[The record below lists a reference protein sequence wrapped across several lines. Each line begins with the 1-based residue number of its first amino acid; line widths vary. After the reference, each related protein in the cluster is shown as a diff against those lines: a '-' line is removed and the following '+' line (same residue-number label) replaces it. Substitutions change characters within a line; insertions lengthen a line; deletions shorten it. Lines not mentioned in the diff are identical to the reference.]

1 MDKNPPLYMAV
12 MPDVFGRGIMCFSH
26 ESEEHAKAKVKLAYG
41 EQLPISIPVDIK
53 GTFEDRWEWYGGHTK
68 AIDANQVYDEYYN

>member
-41 EQLPISIPVDIK
+41 QQLPVSIPVDIK

-68 AIDANQVYDEYYN
+68 TIDANQVYDEYCN